1 MVVSFCGHSEVY
13 PQDRI
18 EKELRVVIG
27 HLITEGTEQF
37 LLGGYGQ
44 FDLLAAKVVAEEKKT
59 HPEIESILVVPYLD
73 RKYDLALYDRT
84 LYPGLEKAPLRFAV
98 RKRNEYMMDAADV
111 VVAYVTHSWGGAA
124 KTLEY
129 AKRRNKKIIMLGS
142 GLLQLLEISGNN

>member
-1 MVVSFCGHSEVY
+1 MVVSFCGHREVY

-18 EKELRVVIG
+18 EEELRVVIG
-27 HLITEGTEQF
+27 SLITDGTEQF

-44 FDLLAAKVVAEEKKT
+44 FDLLAARVVAKAKES
-59 HPEIESILVVPYLD
+59 HPEIESIMLVPYLD

-84 LYPGLEKAPLRFAV
+84 LYPGLEKVPLRYAV

-129 AKRRNKKIIMLGS
+129 AKRRNNQIIMLS
-142 GLLQLLEISGNN
+142 SD